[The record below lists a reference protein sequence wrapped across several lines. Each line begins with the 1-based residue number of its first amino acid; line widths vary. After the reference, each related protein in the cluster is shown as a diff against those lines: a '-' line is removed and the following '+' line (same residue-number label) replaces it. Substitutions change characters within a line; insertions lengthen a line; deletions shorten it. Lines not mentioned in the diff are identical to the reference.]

1 MEMEK
6 ILKGIEAAADQNA
19 SSEETYIAEDGL
31 LYCSKCHTKRQTEI
45 FLFDC
50 RRLVPC
56 ICKCMKEERDAQ
68 RAAEERREQMRY
80 IERLRRAGFHNDDIA
95 SWTFETDNGSNQK
108 VMDIMRKYVENF
120 KTFRET
126 GKGLLLYGNVGTG
139 KTFAAACIANAL
151 IDKGVPCYMT
161 NFAQITNAIQAT
173 FDGKEEYIN
182 NLLRHRLIIIDDL
195 GIERKTEYMQ
205 EIVYSVIDA
214 IYRAGVPLI
223 ITTNLSLEEL
233 KHPQNI
239 AEARYYDRIL
249 ERCFP
254 VEVSGANQRRK
265 KINADYQNTKE
276 LLGLCD

>member
-1 MEMEK
+1 MEVMKVFE
-6 ILKGIEAAADQNA
+6 GIAAAADQNA
-19 SSEETYIAEDGL
+19 ENDDTYIAEDGL

-45 FLFDC
+45 ELFGR

-56 ICKCMKEERDAQ
+56 ICECIKVRIEAQ
-68 RAAEERREQMRY
+68 RAADEKREQMRY

-95 SWTFETDNGSNQK
+95 TWNFEADNGSNQK
-108 VMDIMRKYVENF
+108 IMQVMRNYVENF
-120 KTFRET
+120 RTFRET

-139 KTFAAACIANAL
+139 KTFAAACVANAL

-161 NFAQITNAIQAT
+161 NFSQITNAIQAT

-223 ITTNLSLEEL
+223 ITTNLSIEEL

-249 ERCFP
+249 EKCFP
-254 VEVSGANQRRK
+254 VEVTGANQRRK
-265 KINADYQNTKE
+265 KINADYENTKS
-276 LLGLCD
+276 LLGL